1 MKFLFKSRLL
11 RLYFFQSFYLFLTY
25 VNMLDLGVHLA
36 RKKLF
41 LDRCNSLLKF
51 NVCYT
56 LSSWSVFFT

>member
-36 RKKLF
+36 RKKTF
-41 LDRCNSLLKF
+41 SRSLQ
-51 NVCYT
+51 
-56 LSSWSVFFT
+56 FFVEI